1 MYVWLWLGWCWF
13 GGGAAEAVWNVASI
27 FVLLGLV
34 VVRVVIIAGHEGPSG
49 RTSQADHIGQ
59 VHPDISEIPF
69 KKTYRD
75 FV

>member
-1 MYVWLWLGWCWF
+1 MLV
-13 GGGAAEAVWNVASI
+13 
-27 FVLLGLV
+27 GLV

-49 RTSQADHIGQ
+49 RTSQADHIGH

>member
-1 MYVWLWLGWCWF
+1 MSDCGW
-13 GGGAAEAVWNVASI
+13 GDVDLVV
-27 FVLLGLV
+27 VLLKLIEMLLAFLCVLVGLV

-49 RTSQADHIGQ
+49 RTSQADHIGH
-59 VHPDISEIPF
+59 VHPDVSEIPF